1 MTDHS
6 LETSSLLQTQ
16 TKLIHLFYLHFTISW
31 DQFTRNE
38 WKREMEWSC
47 QKLRRVEKNQLLLT
61 CVDSLFFMR
70 TVAHVPTFAQEKL
83 FTLFCP
89 SICHALICDE
99 CIFTKTNFFDRHI
112 SKFRQTISWLFVGN
126 FLWSRSYPN
135 D

>member
-47 QKLRRVEKNQLLLT
+47 QKLRRVEKKSTILLT

-70 TVAHVPTFAQEKL
+70 TVAHVPLLLHRKNSLLYFVPQFVMHWSVMNAYLLKLTFL
-83 FTLFCP
+83 TGISL
-89 SICHALICDE
+89 
-99 CIFTKTNFFDRHI
+99 NFGKPYHDG
-112 SKFRQTISWLFVGN
+112 KFIGKFSLK
-126 FLWSRSYPN
+126 
-135 D
+135 

>member
-6 LETSSLLQTQ
+6 LETSSLLETQ

-47 QKLRRVEKNQLLLT
+47 QKLRRVEKKNQLLLT

-99 CIFTKTNFFDRHI
+99 CIFTETNFFDRPI
-112 SKFRQTISWLFVGN
+112 SKCKQNIL
-126 FLWSRSYPN
+126 SRYSIYRLKLVLK
-135 D
+135 